1 MRSAW
6 SGLGILTLSAEKVIP
21 SRKQSSTSFAMWY
34 DEGGLGALGR
44 GLEGAWGL
52 LTRTEAD
59 GERFLKIDV
68 YDEN

>member
-1 MRSAW
+1 
-6 SGLGILTLSAEKVIP
+6 
-21 SRKQSSTSFAMWY
+21 MWY